1 MKVARVIPLHKEG
14 SKSDVSNYRP
24 ISLLNS
30 FSKIYEKLMHSRILQ
45 FLESNNSI
53 YENQYGFRP
62 GRCCEH
68 ALLNAQN
75 CLLDSLS
82 KRKISLLLFIDFS
95 KAFDMVDHS
104 ILLKKLEHYGIRGI
118 TLNWLKSYLNNRK
131 QFVSVNGA
139 DSDTLEMKYGVP
151 QGSILGPLLFL
162 IYIND
167 IPEIA
172 KFANFILYADDA
184 NIIIT
189 AQTIEEIHDQLIG
202 LINSLVKWVNAN
214 GLALNLKKTN
224 YMIFSRSKVDL
235 PKPLIIS
242 HTLIERKTEA
252 RFLGVIIDES
262 LNWSRHV
269 KTILSKMCKYIG
281 VMFKIKKFLP
291 LKARLQVYHSFIQ
304 SHISYCSMVWGFC
317 CKSNIESIFS
327 KQKVGMRAVIP
338 GYINYKYK
346 DGEIPG
352 HTKPAFTEYKILTVH
367 NLISLSSLLFILKI
381 RKFPN
386 VLPTS
391 VTCTISEESPKIS
404 SNVETCR
411 NWLEIYNTD
420 TYRNSIFFKGP
431 LLYIDP
437 ILNEILHE
445 TSNLPNFNT
454 DPTLDEIPH
463 ETSNLSNVNTDP
475 TLNEIPHETSNL
487 SNYIEPTFNE
497 IVHETSNLSKV
508 SSPSL
513 KSYKIDLKNI
523 LLDNQGHGSL
533 SEWEYKNFLIY
544 NIAGL
549 RKSQRNNEVVD
560 YANNEVDDYTVSWP

>member
-1 MKVARVIPLHKEG
+1 
-14 SKSDVSNYRP
+14 
-24 ISLLNS
+24 
-30 FSKIYEKLMHSRILQ
+30 
-45 FLESNNSI
+45 
-53 YENQYGFRP
+53 
-62 GRCCEH
+62 
-68 ALLNAQN
+68 
-75 CLLDSLS
+75 
-82 KRKISLLLFIDFS
+82 
-95 KAFDMVDHS
+95 
-104 ILLKKLEHYGIRGI
+104 
-118 TLNWLKSYLNNRK
+118 
-131 QFVSVNGA
+131 
-139 DSDTLEMKYGVP
+139 
-151 QGSILGPLLFL
+151 
-162 IYIND
+162 
-167 IPEIA
+167 
-172 KFANFILYADDA
+172 
-184 NIIIT
+184 
-189 AQTIEEIHDQLIG
+189 
-202 LINSLVKWVNAN
+202 
-214 GLALNLKKTN
+214 
-224 YMIFSRSKVDL
+224 
-235 PKPLIIS
+235 
-242 HTLIERKTEA
+242 
-252 RFLGVIIDES
+252 
-262 LNWSRHV
+262 
-269 KTILSKMCKYIG
+269 
-281 VMFKIKKFLP
+281 MFKIKKFLP

-317 CKSNIESIFS
+317 CKSNIESTFS

-367 NLISLSSLLFILKI
+367 NLIALSSLLFILKI

-445 TSNLPNFNT
+445 TSILPKFNT

-513 KSYKIDLKNI
+513 NRIK
-523 LLDNQGHGSL
+523 
-533 SEWEYKNFLIY
+533 
-544 NIAGL
+544 
-549 RKSQRNNEVVD
+549 
-560 YANNEVDDYTVSWP
+560 